1 MIVSCFCSCADQNRA
16 AEVAIKS
23 VMLVGVP
30 TAGAQEN
37 YLPRSRRCAK
47 AASEAGELQKLWCGG
62 APKEQFYESDGAEI
76 SWWRVVVSE
85 KCQAISVS
93 F

>member
-37 YLPRSRRCAK
+37 YSLR
-47 AASEAGELQKLWCGG
+47 
-62 APKEQFYESDGAEI
+62 F
-76 SWWRVVVSE
+76 
-85 KCQAISVS
+85 
-93 F
+93 

>member
-16 AEVAIKS
+16 AVKS

-37 YLPRSRRCAK
+37 YLSRSWRCAD
-47 AASEAGELQKLWCGG
+47 EVQKLWCGG
-62 APKEQFYESDGAEI
+62 APKHNFTKAMELRLAGG
-76 SWWRVVVSE
+76 V
-85 KCQAISVS
+85 
-93 F
+93 